1 MIALVLLSGFLG
13 FAVKY
18 IDEVFDEGRFSKSTA
33 YLLGAIAIPVS
44 TYLFVTD
51 FYWRQLLL
59 AIFLGVLFACKVD
72 NRAFQIF
79 FAATFGLGL
88 AYHLTIAPLTINWLF
103 VGTAA
108 LAGVLDELGNDTV
121 DRYQCN
127 CFVTSFFQHR
137 WALKLLVLGFGWANL
152 LPIGHVLAFLVF
164 DGAYETVGSAS
175 ELSIQ
180 FAIDNPQLAI
190 NPAPVVNSI
199 RNSQFTIGN

>member
-1 MIALVLLSGFLG
+1 MIAPVLVCGFLG

-33 YLLGAIAIPVS
+33 YLLGAIAIPAS
-44 TYLFVTD
+44 IYLFVTD
-51 FYWRQLLL
+51 FYSRQLML
-59 AIFLGVLFACKVD
+59 AILLGVFLARKVD
-72 NRAFQIF
+72 NRVFQLI
-79 FAATFGLGL
+79 FAAIVGLGL
-88 AYHLTIAPLTINWLF
+88 AYHLAIAPLAIDWLL

-108 LAGVLDELGNDTV
+108 LAGVLDELGNNMV
-121 DRYQCN
+121 DRNQCN

-137 WALKLLVLGFGWANL
+137 WALKLLVLGCGWANL
-152 LPIGHVLAFLVF
+152 LPISHVLAFLVF

-190 NPAPVVNSI
+190 NPAPVVNPIS
-199 RNSQFTIGN
+199 N